1 MVIIY
6 TAGFL
11 SSCSI
16 RLVLCHL
23 SFGLTIFEIINDMF
37 EFFFINYSSFRVD
50 DLTNFSRVFLNLF
63 LFTGIISWL
72 LIGRF
77 PIWRPFPGFWLVDFR
92 FGSPIIISWLL
103 IGRYSAHL
111 RFSTNQKPGF
121 VKSTYYYLPTPTFLY
136 KYVQN
141 FRQISQFNLKL
152 HAGCNTPKNF
162 KL

>member
-23 SFGLTIFEIINDMF
+23 SFGLTIFEIIHDMF

-77 PIWRPFPGFWLVDFR
+77 PMASFSWLLIGRFPMASL
-92 FGSPIIISWLL
+92 SWLL

-121 VKSTYYYLPTPTFLY
+121 VKPTP
-136 KYVQN
+136 N
-141 FRQISQFNLKL
+141 FVKSVSSI
-152 HAGCNTPKNF
+152 
-162 KL
+162 